1 MPDSVATR
9 VLGGSPLTVLLR
21 LGTVSLIVGALM
33 SWLGIDALDLVDE
46 VERAVAHLYGSGFAA
61 LHDVGRTVLAGA
73 AIVLPV
79 WLVLRLLSVRGPRDL
94 PIRDAPRVDPP
105 DEAHVTPDAPYPGA
119 PRWSKPERRR

>member
-33 SWLGIDALDLVDE
+33 SWLGIDALDLVDG

-73 AIVLPV
+73 AVVLPV
-79 WLVLRLLSVRGPRDL
+79 WLVLRLLSTRGPRVPL
-94 PIRDAPRVDPP
+94 HP
-105 DEAHVTPDAPYPGA
+105 DDHRHGA
-119 PRWSKPERRR
+119 GGAVPASRWSNPERVGDERRP